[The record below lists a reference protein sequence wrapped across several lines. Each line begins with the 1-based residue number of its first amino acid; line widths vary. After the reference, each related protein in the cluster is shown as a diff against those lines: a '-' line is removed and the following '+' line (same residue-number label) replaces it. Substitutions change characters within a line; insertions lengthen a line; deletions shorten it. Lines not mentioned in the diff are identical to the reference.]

1 MYSKEDIEKVK
12 RIGNIVDI
20 ANEHLKI
27 KKSGRSYFAL
37 CPFHSE
43 KTPSFS
49 INEELQFYYCF
60 GCGETGDIIKLI
72 EKLEN
77 LDFTEALESLAKRYS
92 VNITKKSGHSMSSKS
107 NILQI
112 NMEAVSFFQQKLRE
126 SKIAL
131 EYLNSRNI
139 SEESIRNFKIGYNPE
154 GNNLSKY
161 LTSKGYSTETLIKY
175 GLSKDN
181 RGIHDKFRNRIIF
194 PIQSIKGEILGFTS
208 RSILPDT
215 IPKYL
220 NSPETEIFHKNE
232 ILYGINLAKESIIKS
247 DYVIITEGNIDV
259 ITAYQ
264 NGIQNIVG
272 IQGTAINL
280 GHLDT
285 LKRYTK
291 NIYVAFDSDKAGY
304 KAFQKSADLAHKSDF
319 NLKVIDIK
327 GAKDIDEAINKY
339 GVIEF
344 KKLIINVKDY
354 VSYTIEKETENITAT
369 NYESKIKVAERVMP
383 VINQISN
390 PIKRSYFISELSK
403 AIDIPFE
410 AINKVRNNMQ
420 QIKKLDNNGSVQK
433 QNKTNTNE
441 FYFLYLILQS
451 DRLSKIAV
459 SNIKEEYLQDDIAR
473 RIYAHLIK
481 HNFKKD
487 IDKISVEIY
496 KRINIESIQSTK
508 QDEIEKQTKEILSV
522 IKLIKNAYIT
532 KEIKLLKNNIS
543 KSTDKEEIL
552 KKVEK
557 LASEYTQ

>member
-20 ANEHLKI
+20 ANEYLKL

-37 CPFHSE
+37 CPFHNE

-49 INEELQFYYCF
+49 INEDLQFYYCF

-92 VNITKKSGHSMSSKS
+92 VNIIKKSGNSRSPKS
-107 NILQI
+107 NIFQI
-112 NMEAVSFFQQKLRE
+112 NLEAVSFFQQKLRE

-131 EYLNSRNI
+131 DYLKSRNI
-139 SEESIRNFKIGYNPE
+139 SEKSIQNFKIGYNPD

-161 LTSKGYSTETLIKY
+161 LTSKGHSPESLIKY

-181 RGIHDKFRNRIIF
+181 RGIKDKFRNRIIF
-194 PIQSIKGEILGFTS
+194 PIQNIKGEILGFTS
-208 RSILPDT
+208 RAILPDT

-272 IQGTAINL
+272 IQGTAISL

-339 GVIEF
+339 GITEF
-344 KKLIINVKDY
+344 KNLIINVKDY
-354 VSYTIEKETENITAT
+354 VSYTIEKETENITT
-369 NYESKIKVAERVMP
+369 KNYESKIKAAERVMP

-403 AIDIPFE
+403 AIDIAFE
-410 AINKVRNNMQ
+410 AINKIQTNMQ
-420 QIKKLDNNGSVQK
+420 KMKETDNNSSVQK
-433 QNKTNTNE
+433 QNRTNTNE
-441 FYFLYLILQS
+441 FYFLYLMLQS
-451 DRLSKIAV
+451 DRLSKIGV
-459 SNIKEEYLQDDIAR
+459 SNMKEEYLQDSIAR
-473 RIYAHLIK
+473 RIYIHLIK

-508 QDEIEKQTKEILSV
+508 QDEIEKQIKEILSV
-522 IKLIKNAYIT
+522 IKLIKNVYIT
-532 KEIKLLKNNIS
+532 KEIKILKSNIS
-543 KSTDKEEIL
+543 KSTDKEDIL

>member
-1 MYSKEDIEKVK
+1 MYSKEDIDKVK
-12 RIGNIVDI
+12 RISNIVDI
-20 ANEHLKI
+20 ANEHLKL

-37 CPFHSE
+37 CPFHNE

-49 INEELQFYYCF
+49 INEDLQFYYCF

-92 VNITKKSGHSMSSKS
+92 INISKKSGHSVSAKS
-107 NILQI
+107 NIFQL
-112 NMEAVSFFQQKLRE
+112 NLEAVSFFQQKLKE

-131 EYLNSRNI
+131 KYLKSRNI
-139 SEESIRNFKIGYNPE
+139 SDESIKSFKIGYDPE
-154 GNNLSKY
+154 GNSLSKY
-161 LTSKGYSTETLIKY
+161 LISKGYSNEVLIKY
-175 GLSKDN
+175 GLSKEN
-181 RGIHDKFRNRIIF
+181 RGIQDKFRNRIIF
-194 PIQSIKGEILGFTS
+194 PIQNIKGEILGFTS
-208 RSILPDT
+208 RAILSDT

-232 ILYGINLAKESIIKS
+232 ILYGINLAKEAIITS

-264 NGIQNIVG
+264 NGIKNIVG
-272 IQGTAINL
+272 IQGTAISL
-280 GHLDT
+280 SHLNT

-291 NIYVAFDSDKAGY
+291 NIYVAFDSDNAGY

-319 NLKVIDIK
+319 NLKVLDIK
-327 GAKDIDEAINKY
+327 GAKDIDESINKY
-339 GVIEF
+339 GVKEF
-344 KKLIINVKDY
+344 HNVMVNVKDY
-354 VSYTIEKETENITAT
+354 ISYTIEKETENISTK
-369 NYESKIKVAERVMP
+369 NYESKIKAAEKVMP

-410 AINKVRNNMQ
+410 AINKVQNSIQ
-420 QIKKLDNNGSVQK
+420 QVKKTDNNSIQK
-433 QNKTNTNE
+433 QNRTNTNE

-451 DRLSKIAV
+451 ERLSKIGLN
-459 SNIKEEYLQDDIAR
+459 SIKEEYLQDSIAR
-473 RIYAHLIK
+473 RIYVHLIK

-487 IDKISVEIY
+487 IDKISIEIY
-496 KRINIESIQSTK
+496 KRINIESIQSEK

-522 IKLIKNAYIT
+522 IKLIKNAYIR
-532 KEIKLLKNNIS
+532 KEIKTLKGDIS
-543 KSTDKEEIL
+543 KSKDKEEIL

-557 LASEYTQ
+557 LASEYIQ